1 MVTGNGSRALFARLM
16 AACAASRGTA
26 VLPSGSYGGF
36 VATARFFGVDVAVVP
51 PASGTE
57 GGFKLQPSAVSD
69 TECTLSAAGWKRRI
83 PRSLEVD
90 PCIQS
95 LCFRTF
101 LFTMNFELQALTS
114 ASLLCLLTSSSPP
127 SPPSHLPPLTLSR
140 QLDSFL
146 SSISRPWLILS
157 APIVNPTGALY
168 SSSEIAALLSVCQRR
183 GAKVILDVCF
193 SDLQFEGNDGKN
205 QIDLEPFLGKGDN
218 KGVTDAL
225 VATDKATDVPAP
237 GAAAAVGDDSPVSSP
252 QSYALALLG
261 QLSPQVSGSP

>member
-26 VLPSGSYGGF
+26 VLPAGSYGGF

-90 PCIQS
+90 PCIQT

-114 ASLLCLLTSSSPP
+114 ASLLCLLTSPSPP
-127 SPPSHLPPLTLSR
+127 SPPLSPPRLSHGSLTPSSPPSLAPGSSSLPPSSTPREPCTRRQRSR
-140 QLDSFL
+140 RCCQCVRGGAPR
-146 SSISRPWLILS
+146 SSWTS
-157 APIVNPTGALY
+157 ASQT
-168 SSSEIAALLSVCQRR
+168 SSSKAMMARIKLTSSRFLARGTSRAWPMRWWQQTRLQMYLHQVQQRQWGMIRLSLLPNRMRSHSWGSSHRR
-183 GAKVILDVCF
+183 
-193 SDLQFEGNDGKN
+193 
-205 QIDLEPFLGKGDN
+205 
-218 KGVTDAL
+218 
-225 VATDKATDVPAP
+225 
-237 GAAAAVGDDSPVSSP
+237 
-252 QSYALALLG
+252 
-261 QLSPQVSGSP
+261 